1 MLISQAEK
9 SLNGALSVTLLT
21 ISTLTIMVGAVI
33 APALAPISKQLGM
46 SEYSSLLITM
56 PSLGVVLFAPFA
68 GRLISRLGGK
78 IAVFWGL
85 IAYGALGLIGS
96 VIPNI
101 YLMLL
106 SRFALGCV
114 TAVVMAG
121 GTSLI
126 AELYSG
132 DARLKMIAK
141 QGMAIELG
149 GVVFLSIGGIL
160 AGVHW
165 QLPFGLYAIGWVFAV
180 MVGVFVPSSGAIQN
194 NEANPDTSGL
204 KKVLDLYVVSIASMI
219 VFFAAFITL
228 PHALAAY
235 GYTETHIGFYLAFT
249 SLMAVVAAGFMPK
262 LRKDNYASKIF
273 MFAFACYALAY
284 LILGLTLV
292 LPGIILAAM
301 FMGTGFGLTIPL
313 TNYEMIERSSETDRN
328 RNLAYLSSAIFLG
341 QFLSTFLELSSSSYV
356 LTFIMASIF
365 STIIIAAIFMGSKN
379 GKSGLSA

>member
-1 MLISQAEK
+1 MLNFQTNNS
-9 SLNGALSVTLLT
+9 SNNALSVTLLA
-21 ISTLTIMVGAVI
+21 ISTLTIMVGAAI

-46 SEYSSLLITM
+46 SEYSSLLITT

-101 YLMLL
+101 HLMLL
-106 SRFALGCV
+106 SRFVLGCV

-165 QLPFGLYAIGWVFAV
+165 QLPFGLYAIAWVFAV
-180 MVGVFVPSSGAIQN
+180 MVGVFVPNSGAIQN

-204 KKVLDLYVVSIASMI
+204 KKVLDLYVLSIASMI

-262 LRKDNYASKIF
+262 LRKDNSASKIF
-273 MFAFACYALAY
+273 MLAFTCYALAH
-284 LILGLTLV
+284 LILGLTLIF
-292 LPGIILAAM
+292 PGIILAAI

-313 TNYEMIERSSETDRN
+313 TNFEMIERSSETNRN

-356 LTFIMASIF
+356 LPFIMSSIF
-365 STIIIAAIFMGSKN
+365 SAIIIAAIFMASNN
-379 GKSGLSA
+379 GKLALSA